1 MPDLCY
7 LTAAELIAGYR
18 RRRLSPIEITD
29 AVIDRAIA
37 LNPHINAFITI
48 NADDA
53 RRQARELAREVQEG
67 RLRGPLHGVPVSIK
81 DIIDQ
86 QGVATTAASRA
97 RRDHIASADAT
108 VVARLKR
115 AGAIL
120 IGKCNLHEFAAG
132 ITSAVSAAGPV
143 HNPWDLTRSAG
154 GSSGGSAAAVAA
166 GIGVASIG
174 TDTGGS
180 IRIPAGA
187 CGVVGLKATFGR
199 VSRAGVVPLSW
210 SFDHVGPL
218 TRTVQDAATVCGV
231 IAGADGADPST
242 RARAVPPLDHLSAAR
257 VRGLRVGVLRGMFF
271 EGADADVSSRVED
284 ALRALGR
291 GGAILTDVSIPHASD
306 VGPVYTLVSRPE
318 RTAYHERE
326 VERQPEGYDRSIR
339 TGIEVGRYVSAVDY
353 VQAQRMRSIL
363 LAETRAALQ
372 SVDVIVLPNGLTS
385 PPLLPG
391 TMPVAAGDTARP
403 PTSISDGLTRNLWLF
418 NLTGHPV
425 LALPCGFTDAG
436 LPVGMQIVAR
446 HWAESALLSVGM
458 ACERLLDLGDRRPPV
473 RNVAA

>member
-1 MPDLCY
+1 MPDVCY
-7 LTAAELIAGYR
+7 LTAADLIAGYR

-29 AVIDRAIA
+29 AVIERAKE

-48 NADDA
+48 DADGA
-53 RRQARELAREVQEG
+53 RRQARELAREVQAG

-199 VSRAGVVPLSW
+199 VSRTGVVPLS
-210 SFDHVGPL
+210 
-218 TRTVQDAATVCGV
+218 
-231 IAGADGADPST
+231 
-242 RARAVPPLDHLSAAR
+242 
-257 VRGLRVGVLRGMFF
+257 
-271 EGADADVSSRVED
+271 
-284 ALRALGR
+284 
-291 GGAILTDVSIPHASD
+291 
-306 VGPVYTLVSRPE
+306 
-318 RTAYHERE
+318 
-326 VERQPEGYDRSIR
+326 
-339 TGIEVGRYVSAVDY
+339 
-353 VQAQRMRSIL
+353 
-363 LAETRAALQ
+363 
-372 SVDVIVLPNGLTS
+372 
-385 PPLLPG
+385 
-391 TMPVAAGDTARP
+391 
-403 PTSISDGLTRNLWLF
+403 
-418 NLTGHPV
+418 
-425 LALPCGFTDAG
+425 
-436 LPVGMQIVAR
+436 
-446 HWAESALLSVGM
+446 
-458 ACERLLDLGDRRPPV
+458 
-473 RNVAA
+473 